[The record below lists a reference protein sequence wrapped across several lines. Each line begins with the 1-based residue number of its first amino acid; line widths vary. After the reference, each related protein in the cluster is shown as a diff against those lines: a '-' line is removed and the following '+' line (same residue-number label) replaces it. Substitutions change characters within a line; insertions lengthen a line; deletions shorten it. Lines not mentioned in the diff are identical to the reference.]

1 MPENIVQ
8 IGAPWVVLL
17 LIVIALGIY
26 KKSLDSHVDEGLHF
40 GSDEDNLVQAQV
52 ARSRRSNLVER
63 WGKIL
68 TTVVFLY
75 GVVIAGLI
83 AYHQWQVNTTIGF
96 K

>member
-1 MPENIVQ
+1 MPENIIQ

-26 KKSLDSHVDEGLHF
+26 KKSIDSQIDEGLHF
-40 GSDEDNLVQAQV
+40 GTGEDKLVQAQ
-52 ARSRRSNLVER
+52 AAQSRRSSLVER

-83 AYHQWQVNTTIGF
+83 AYHQWQINTTIGF